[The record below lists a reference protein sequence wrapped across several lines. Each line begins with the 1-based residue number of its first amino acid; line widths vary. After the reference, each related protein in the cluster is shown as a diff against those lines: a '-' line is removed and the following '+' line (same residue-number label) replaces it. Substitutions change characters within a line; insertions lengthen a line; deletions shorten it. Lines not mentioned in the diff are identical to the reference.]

1 MLHNSFTTV
10 RALVLLVGTLAK
22 FKFERSHSSTFEHS
36 PLSRALNHG
45 NIQLKC
51 VFLNSSAPHFS
62 ISMHC
67 SGQGPMT
74 LSVVPDTVQKLS

>member
-36 PLSRALNHG
+36 RQPRSLNYR

-51 VFLNSSAPHFS
+51 VVLNSSAPHFS

-67 SGQGPMT
+67 AGEGPMT
-74 LSVVPDTVQKLS
+74 LSVVPDTTQKLL